1 MEVRVRHAPSTVYLG
16 PPATRPF
23 RGENRAINYL
33 SPLLAVVTGIVN
45 AGLAPV
51 IIVGG
56 VKPNLVLVAV
66 VLVTCRFGFLTG
78 ATWAFVAGLTANLL
92 VRDPLGSIPF
102 SLLIVSALVAGGN
115 RAFGGLVWLYPI
127 LAALV
132 GSAVAD
138 VLGLALASL
147 VADPG
152 SVSLPAEL
160 IAPAAVLNAAIVA
173 VLLYP
178 TRVLAERYAPEE
190 RGAW

>member
-1 MEVRVRHAPSTVYLG
+1 LSS
-16 PPATRPF
+16 PATRSS
-23 RGENRAINYL
+23 RGENRAITYL

-51 IIVGG
+51 IVVGG

-92 VRDPLGSIPF
+92 VSEPLGSIPF
-102 SLLIVSALVAGGN
+102 SMLVVAVLVAGAN
-115 RAFGGLVWLYPI
+115 RLFGSLVWLYPI

-138 VLGLALASL
+138 VLGLAVDSL

-152 SVSLPAEL
+152 RVSLPAEL

-178 TRVLAERYAPEE
+178 TRLLAERYAPEE

>member
-1 MEVRVRHAPSTVYLG
+1 LG
-16 PPATRPF
+16 LAATRSC
-23 RGENRAINYL
+23 RGENCAINYL

-92 VRDPLGSIPF
+92 VSDPLGSIPF
-102 SLLIVSALVAGGN
+102 SLLIVAALVAGGN

-127 LAALV
+127 LAGLV

-138 VLGLALASL
+138 VLGLAIGSL

-152 SVSLPAEL
+152 RVALPAEL

-178 TRVLAERYAPEE
+178 TRVLGERYAPEE

>member
-1 MEVRVRHAPSTVYLG
+1 
-16 PPATRPF
+16 
-23 RGENRAINYL
+23 
-33 SPLLAVVTGIVN
+33 
-45 AGLAPV
+45 V

-92 VRDPLGSIPF
+92 VSDPLGSIPL
-102 SLLIVSALVAGGN
+102 SLLVVAALVAGGN

-132 GSAVAD
+132 GSALAD
-138 VLGLALASL
+138 VLGLAIGSL

-152 SVSLPAEL
+152 RISLPAEL

-173 VLLYP
+173 ILLYP

-190 RGAW
+190 RPAW